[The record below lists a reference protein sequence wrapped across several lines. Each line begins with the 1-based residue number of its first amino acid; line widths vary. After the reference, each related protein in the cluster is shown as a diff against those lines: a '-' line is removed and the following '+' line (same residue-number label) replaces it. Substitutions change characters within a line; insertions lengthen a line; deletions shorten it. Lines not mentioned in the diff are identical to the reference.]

1 MAKPCRE
8 RTMTDDALIL
18 ALVEEAIDSD
28 LPPEEVCAQAPELL
42 AEVKA
47 CLNECRNVRLAID
60 DLFPSELPDDRP
72 GAQSATVERLPTIP
86 IYEVLEV
93 LGRGGSGI
101 IPGAPPQARPRG
113 RAEDAPVGS
122 VCRRVGAG
130 PVHAG

>member
-1 MAKPCRE
+1 MA
-8 RTMTDDALIL
+8 DDALIL

-60 DLFPSELPDDRP
+60 DLVPSELPDDRP

-86 IYEVLEV
+86 DYEVLEV
-93 LGRGGSGI
+93 LGRGARSVVPADRFSSAMRGSRKG
-101 IPGAPPQARPRG
+101 
-113 RAEDAPVGS
+113 
-122 VCRRVGAG
+122 
-130 PVHAG
+130 